1 MQRWPMSDEQWIM
14 HTMRAAPTHA
24 QTQQALTT
32 RAPFAEKPKPASPK
46 PRRVR
51 PVPAVSRAVAI
62 LRLLGRASEPMG
74 MKAIANELALVPST
88 CLHILRVL
96 VAEEL
101 VKVNAGS
108 KRYGLGSGMLSLARS
123 VIENNDFASLSQP
136 VLDHVAKRWGVSSM
150 GVELTATHMV
160 VVALSRS
167 QAPFRLH
174 VDVGSRFPILL
185 SATGRLV
192 AAFGGDTWAQLEKKF
207 KAVRWEK
214 PVSMATWKKEVENTR
229 RTGYSVDRD
238 TYIRGVT
245 LVAVPLLGPDG
256 KITHTLVVAGLS
268 DHLTATLVRHVVT
281 ELREE
286 AHKLSQI
293 VAPLR

>member
-1 MQRWPMSDEQWIM
+1 MSDEQWIM
-14 HTMRAAPTHA
+14 HTMRAVPTHA
-24 QTQQALTT
+24 QTQHALTQ
-32 RAPFAEKPKPASPK
+32 RILFAEKPASPK

-51 PVPAVSRAVAI
+51 PVPAVSRAIAI
-62 LRLLGRASEPMG
+62 LRLLGRAPEPMG
-74 MKAIANELALVPST
+74 MKAIANELELVPST

-101 VKVNAGS
+101 VKVDAGS

-123 VIENNDFASLSQP
+123 VIESNDFASLAQP
-136 VLDHVAKRWGVSSM
+136 VLDQVAKRWGVSSM
-150 GVELTATHMV
+150 GVELTGANHMV

-192 AAFGGDTWAQLEKKF
+192 AAFGGDSWAQLEKKF

-214 PVSMATWKKEVENTR
+214 PVSMVRWKKEVENAR
-229 RTGYSVDRD
+229 QTGYSVDRD
-238 TYIRGVT
+238 TYISGVT
-245 LVAVPLLGPDG
+245 LVAVPLLGTDG
-256 KITHTLVVAGLS
+256 KITHTLVAAGLS
-268 DHLTATLVRHVVT
+268 DHLTATLVRQLVAD
-281 ELREE
+281 LREE

-293 VAPLR
+293 VAPPVRA

>member
-1 MQRWPMSDEQWIM
+1 MSDEQWIM
-14 HTMRAAPTHA
+14 HTMRAVPTHT
-24 QTQQALTT
+24 QTQQELTT
-32 RAPFAEKPKPASPK
+32 RPPFAEKPKPASPK

-51 PVPAVSRAVAI
+51 PVPAVSRAIAI
-62 LRLLGRASEPMG
+62 LRLLGRAPEPMG
-74 MKAIANELALVPST
+74 MKAISNELELVPST

-96 VAEEL
+96 VEEEL
-101 VKVNAGS
+101 VKVDAGS

-123 VIENNDFASLSQP
+123 VIESNDFASLSQP

-150 GVELTATHMV
+150 GVELTGTKHMV

-214 PVSMATWKKEVENTR
+214 PVSMATWKKEVENAR

-238 TYIRGVT
+238 TYISGVT
-245 LVAVPLLGPDG
+245 LVAVPLLGSDG
-256 KITHTLVVAGLS
+256 KITHTLVAAGLS
-268 DHLTATLVRHVVT
+268 DHLTAALVRQLVA

-286 AHKLSQI
+286 ANKLSQFL
-293 VAPLR
+293 APLR